1 MATRD
6 SNDDHER
13 SRLVCKPWDGS
24 RSAEFRA
31 AFMRDFSLGADAKY
45 GHAEETGFFRV
56 VETALVLET
65 AVLETHGFPNTPS

>member
-31 AFMRDFSLGADAKY
+31 AFMRDDAAVSVFLSLKDVCIVRFVGYVRYDS
-45 GHAEETGFFRV
+45 V
-56 VETALVLET
+56 
-65 AVLETHGFPNTPS
+65 